1 MEITHA
7 QELKLESRELNVQ
20 GTARVLELLL
30 LLLQA
35 ALSPALQAS
44 PELLMPSFTHQNPP
58 AFWQYLN
65 PGTRLKAA

>member
-20 GTARVLELLL
+20 GTARVLELLF

-44 PELLMPSFTHQNPP
+44 PELLMPSFTQQNPP